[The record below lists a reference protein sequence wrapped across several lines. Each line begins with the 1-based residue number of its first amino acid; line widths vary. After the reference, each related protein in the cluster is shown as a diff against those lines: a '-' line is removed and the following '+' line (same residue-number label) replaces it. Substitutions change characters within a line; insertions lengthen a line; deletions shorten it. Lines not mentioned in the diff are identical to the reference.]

1 MKKVRITQDVKLV
14 ATVTRNGAPE
24 DFTNVSEFTARLV
37 HTVYTDISIPLTKY
51 IIVGNVITMDVP
63 SNLQTMLGKYD
74 FELKYSKPSILYQ
87 SGFEHFPMDIPALE
101 FVAKSYLAGGVD
113 ECADL
118 QVQVVNIS
126 GDVGINRDGNSAYQT
141 WLALGNVGTEAD
153 FIASLKG
160 EKGDDGIPGDTGGQG
175 NPGISAYQVWLD
187 LGHTG
192 TEAEFI
198 ASLKGE
204 PGQSI
209 YAIWLA
215 LGNTGTEAEF
225 LASLKGKDGT
235 DGAPGI
241 DGTDGAPGID
251 GTDGSDGLSAYQV
264 WLALGNTGTEAD
276 FISSLKGEQGEPGS
290 VNVVQDRGT
299 STTSAMSQKAV
310 TDELVELESSVP
322 GTTPI
327 ASVTFNE
334 NREIALSAVD
344 VATNTFTSAG
354 HGLVNGNMVCMTFN
368 AGYSDDANPLVFF
381 PGGMRQVAYYVVD
394 ATTDTFRLSTE
405 NGGAAIDITANASMD
420 LNKVHFELKSTGWLP
435 IYDLPPAFSYK
446 ARVYF
451 KVAAQ
456 GNSGLQLR
464 PENFPNAGQYVNSLS
479 PYSIGWADFFAEGA
493 SYGFVEGV
501 FSNASGYKVMLINGV
516 ACKLTS
522 PSDMGSVNVELSN
535 LSIKKEEPTAI
546 TAILFMSTAAE
557 HFILNGTIVE
567 IYKA

>member
-14 ATVTRNGAPE
+14 ATVTRNGAAE

-87 SGFEHFPMDIPALE
+87 SGFEHFPLDIPALE

-160 EKGDDGIPGDTGGQG
+160 EKGDDGTPGDTGGQG
-175 NPGISAYQVWLD
+175 NPGISAYKVWLD
-187 LGHTG
+187 LGNVG

-198 ASLKGE
+198 A
-204 PGQSI
+204 
-209 YAIWLA
+209 
-215 LGNTGTEAEF
+215 
-225 LASLKGKDGT
+225 
-235 DGAPGI
+235 
-241 DGTDGAPGID
+241 
-251 GTDGSDGLSAYQV
+251 
-264 WLALGNTGTEAD
+264 
-276 FISSLKGEQGEPGS
+276 SLKGEQGEPGS

-322 GTTPI
+322 GITPI

-334 NREIALSAVD
+334 NREFVATAVD
-344 VATNTFTSAG
+344 VSTNTFTSAG
-354 HGLVNGNMVCMTFN
+354 HGLANGNMVCLTFN

-381 PGGMRQVAYYVVD
+381 PGGMRQVACYVID

-405 NGGAAIDITANASMD
+405 NGGAPIDITANASMD
-420 LNKVHFELKSTGWLP
+420 LNKVHFEVKSTGWLP

-479 PYSIGWADFFAEGA
+479 PLSIGWADFFAEGA

-522 PSDMGSVNVELSN
+522 TTDMGSVNVELSN